1 MEGSQ
6 SGNRARYQKGKVY
19 IETIEK
25 LKDFTMK
32 DDLSEKDIDKL
43 DADLKE
49 QLKQI
54 TIARIRTVSS
64 DTKISLGSEDYSV
77 EELVNHVEEGD
88 QIGKDMVQM
97 NWQYLKDL
105 AAGALYDNE

>member
-64 DTKISLGSEDYSV
+64 DKKYHLDQKTILLKSWLIMSKKVIKLAKIWC
-77 EELVNHVEEGD
+77 
-88 QIGKDMVQM
+88 K
-97 NWQYLKDL
+97 
-105 AAGALYDNE
+105 

>member
-32 DDLSEKDIDKL
+32 VLNGRAAIFFGRVLFLLRVSWL
-43 DADLKE
+43 YGFLLKKAFA
-49 QLKQI
+49 KQ
-54 TIARIRTVSS
+54 TACARRRTSNDPCRV
-64 DTKISLGSEDYSV
+64 
-77 EELVNHVEEGD
+77 
-88 QIGKDMVQM
+88 
-97 NWQYLKDL
+97 L
-105 AAGALYDNE
+105 AEAAPAAKARKP